1 LRNARNQWRAA
12 RTLAAYGLDPGTPV
26 SRCRPDDLTDTGELG
41 TDEESVL
48 VVGDWRYTSR
58 GHSPGQAVYA
68 ASIRSDTIF
77 QKAAGSGDSFVTRT
91 TGGAQHDKAS
101 APQQPDISRT
111 AAVEGRATTD

>member
-68 ASIRSDTIF
+68 ASIRHDLSESRRIWRQLRHEDDWGS
-77 QKAAGSGDSFVTRT
+77 AA
-91 TGGAQHDKAS
+91 
-101 APQQPDISRT
+101 
-111 AAVEGRATTD
+111 